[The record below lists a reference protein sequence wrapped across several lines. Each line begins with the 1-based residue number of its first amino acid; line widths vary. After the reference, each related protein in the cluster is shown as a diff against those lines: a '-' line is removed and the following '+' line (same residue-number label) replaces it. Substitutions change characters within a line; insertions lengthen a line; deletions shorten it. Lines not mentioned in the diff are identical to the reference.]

1 MGLYIPELGKVI
13 DYENERE
20 YLTGIIAQGGGAKT
34 WAKKQLDLYNRT
46 KAEEEKIIRQREDRE
61 RKSTSSASS
70 GATGTADL
78 RAHENA
84 TAGQYTS
91 YVPQESKSL
100 NMDGMIGLGAILAV
114 IFLLKR

>member
-1 MGLYIPELGKVI
+1 MSLYIPELGKVI

-20 YLTGIIAQGGGAKT
+20 YLTGIIAQGGGART

-46 KAEEEKIIRQREDRE
+46 KADEEKIIRQREDRE
-61 RKSTSSASS
+61 RKSTISSS
-70 GATGTADL
+70 GATGTADW
-78 RAHENA
+78 RITENQ
-84 TAGQYTS
+84 TPNITS
-91 YVPQESKSL
+91 YVPQESSL